1 MTKRASAPQGG
12 GRRRWSLGTPFFA
25 GDAGLV
31 GLGGEVVA
39 EVAQGVFEAAED
51 LVIGEIDEF
60 VGEAF
65 QDAVGRA
72 AEGLEELLATFF
84 TTFGGARSGRSGIV

>member
-1 MTKRASAPQGG
+1 M
-12 GRRRWSLGTPFFA
+12 
-25 GDAGLV
+25 
-31 GLGGEVVA
+31 A
-39 EVAQGVFEAAED
+39 EVAEGVFEAAED

-84 TTFGGARSGRSGIV
+84 TTFGGASSGRSGIVYHRNLPGVRSSVTQTHGSNFP